1 MCRKT
6 HPPFPKELIIL
17 FRVLLF
23 NMKIFNKKKSR
34 IDMYF
39 RIEHQN
45 HTGSLE
51 WIFKTKPLLTF
62 YTFSPEAGKDV
73 QVYRYTY
80 M

>member
-1 MCRKT
+1 
-6 HPPFPKELIIL
+6 
-17 FRVLLF
+17 
-23 NMKIFNKKKSR
+23 
-34 IDMYF
+34 MYF

-45 HTGSLE
+45 HAGSLE

-73 QVYRYTY
+73 KVYRYTY